1 MKKIALHWKIII
13 GMILGI
19 LFGLIAS
26 KMEWVQFTNEW
37 IKPWGKI
44 FINLLKL
51 IAVPLVFAS
60 LIKGISSLSDISRLS
75 RIGGRTILIY
85 LTSTVIAVT
94 LGLLLVNIVQPG
106 SNFDKD
112 SIEMTSTTQDGASKK
127 IDQAAS
133 VKGDGPLKFLVDIV
147 PDNIFNAASNN
158 RNMLQVIF
166 FAILF
171 GIAMVSLP
179 RERVSY
185 VKGFFDGI
193 NDIILHI
200 VDFIMMISPYGV
212 FALLAGLVVDFGASS
227 DLFIALGKY
236 SLTVFVGLLIMV
248 LVVYPFIVMMFTKL
262 KYKEFFKGIMPAQM
276 LAFST
281 SSSAATLPVTM
292 ERCED
297 HLGVSKEVSSFVLPL
312 GATINMD
319 GTSLYQSVA
328 AVFIAQSY
336 GMDLDISQQLTIV
349 LTATLA
355 SIGAAAVPGAGM
367 VMLVIVL
374 GAIGVP
380 AEGLALIFGVDRILD
395 MCRTVVNVTGDATV
409 AKIVSSLEDKLT

>member
-179 RERVSY
+179 SERVS
-185 VKGFFDGI
+185 
-193 NDIILHI
+193 
-200 VDFIMMISPYGV
+200 
-212 FALLAGLVVDFGASS
+212 
-227 DLFIALGKY
+227 
-236 SLTVFVGLLIMV
+236 
-248 LVVYPFIVMMFTKL
+248 
-262 KYKEFFKGIMPAQM
+262 
-276 LAFST
+276 
-281 SSSAATLPVTM
+281 
-292 ERCED
+292 
-297 HLGVSKEVSSFVLPL
+297 
-312 GATINMD
+312 
-319 GTSLYQSVA
+319 
-328 AVFIAQSY
+328 
-336 GMDLDISQQLTIV
+336 
-349 LTATLA
+349 
-355 SIGAAAVPGAGM
+355 
-367 VMLVIVL
+367 
-374 GAIGVP
+374 
-380 AEGLALIFGVDRILD
+380 
-395 MCRTVVNVTGDATV
+395 
-409 AKIVSSLEDKLT
+409 